1 MSYGV
6 LQELYFAFDIY
17 YADPTPGDDKGLKIV
32 WMGLGSDIEI
42 PWLGKSGVNFYT
54 RFVEENYGASNEHSF
69 DGYVAHIN
77 WFKPIY
83 NFTESTPSI
92 CISD

>member
-1 MSYGV
+1 MLP
-6 LQELYFAFDIY
+6 LQ
-17 YADPTPGDDKGLKIV
+17 
-32 WMGLGSDIEI
+32 
-42 PWLGKSGVNFYT
+42 SGVNFYT

-83 NFTESTPSI
+83 NFTDSRFLSFQGYIDYEFGSDLDNTAFEKD
-92 CISD
+92 CI